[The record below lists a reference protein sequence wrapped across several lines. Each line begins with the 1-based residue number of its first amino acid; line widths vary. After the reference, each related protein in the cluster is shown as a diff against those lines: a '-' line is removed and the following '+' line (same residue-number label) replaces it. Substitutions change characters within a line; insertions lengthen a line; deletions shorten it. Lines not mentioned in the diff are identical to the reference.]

1 MLKTKVF
8 GNGAAGNKAVIKAI
22 ESSVIGTQD
31 IMLINSTDKDI
42 PAEYTQS
49 SVIIGDGLN
58 GAGKE
63 MEVGKMMMESSL
75 NGGEMERMLPVFL
88 TEDTDAVA
96 IVGSSEG
103 GTGCGSM
110 IELGSYILENVG
122 IPVHLFI
129 FTGFEDD
136 GRGLENTIKLFN
148 NMPKSFTVHII
159 SNAKFINLDSV
170 RGNKMKAEAE
180 ANIEFCNRLKIMIG
194 KTMIDSVQNIDDTD
208 LNKLV
213 NTSGYTLEETIVI
226 PKEIKNTEQ
235 INTLIDEAFNS
246 SKSLETD
253 RSCKRLGVIISATQG
268 ILDAIDYSFKR
279 IKEHVG
285 EPFEVFQHIQT
296 SENASTISIISSGM
310 KLPKDEI
317 NGIYDRYQQ
326 KFNSVDKE
334 EDSFYAQNMETSGG
348 SMFDSALTNNKKK
361 NFFKNNTTKN
371 VSPTLKNESTGVI
384 QKEV

>member
-1 MLKTKVF
+1 
-8 GNGAAGNKAVIKAI
+8 
-22 ESSVIGTQD
+22 
-31 IMLINSTDKDI
+31 
-42 PAEYTQS
+42 
-49 SVIIGDGLN
+49 
-58 GAGKE
+58 
-63 MEVGKMMMESSL
+63 
-75 NGGEMERMLPVFL
+75 
-88 TEDTDAVA
+88 
-96 IVGSSEG
+96 
-103 GTGCGSM
+103 
-110 IELGSYILENVG
+110 
-122 IPVHLFI
+122 
-129 FTGFEDD
+129 
-136 GRGLENTIKLFN
+136 
-148 NMPKSFTVHII
+148 MPKSFTVHII

-180 ANIEFCNRLKIMIG
+180 ANIEFCNRLKLMIG

-208 LNKLV
+208 LNKLA

-296 SENASTISIISSGM
+296 SENVSTISIISSGM

-334 EDSFYAQNMETSGG
+334 EDSFYAQ
-348 SMFDSALTNNKKK
+348 
-361 NFFKNNTTKN
+361 
-371 VSPTLKNESTGVI
+371 
-384 QKEV
+384 